1 MKIEEFIE
9 EVRTSKKSQFLRG
22 YIINILSEQTDN
34 WILVLKALLIKN
46 PSKFIYRSYLLD
58 KLTFM
63 SRNESNEQSLLDFQG
78 LVIFRALK
86 GI

>member
-63 SRNESNEQSLLDFQG
+63 SRHEGNEQLFLDFQG
-78 LVIFRALK
+78 LMIFRALK